1 MRTIAVLLCAILA
14 SPPQSA
20 VASELAGGVS
30 RADLTPPLEW
40 RVALGGYGA
49 RMSRPATGVHDRIFA
64 KALVLSDG
72 EQKFALVTADVL
84 ALPHPFKPAVLD
96 CLGGDWSSEQLM
108 LLPSHS
114 HTSLDMSSL
123 NPANTFDVPQIGLFH
138 PRLFEFALDNVVR
151 AIREA
156 EHNLRPVAVGTETM
170 HVSGWNRNRRSADGI
185 VDDELILTRIDGVD
199 GTPLAVLVNLTAH
212 PTFMT
217 EREMMFSAG
226 WPGHLQ
232 RTLEALVGE
241 SVTVMYYNGAEGDQS
256 PVARPDSGDSRW
268 ERAERYGR
276 ELALL
281 AWNEWQDVDTV
292 RDVAFTCHEQP
303 ISLPERTWHPD
314 FLKTGGAEYG
324 LSEDLLRKMLPA
336 LFPQQTSSVSVR
348 IGDLVIAG
356 VPGEMAAGLGLQI
369 KAAARNLPGVQHVA
383 IGGLANEWVSYILSS
398 EEYERGGYEASV
410 SFYGPNLGPVVVEGV
425 VAGVHELVRSP

>member
-1 MRTIAVLLCAILA
+1 MRIIGVLLCAFLP
-14 SPPQSA
+14 SLLQPSA
-20 VASELAGGVS
+20 AASELSAGVS
-30 RADLTPPLEW
+30 RVDLTPPLEW
-40 RVALGGYGA
+40 QVALGGYGA

-72 EQKFALVTADVL
+72 EKKFALVTADVL
-84 ALPHPFKPAVLD
+84 ALPHPFEPAVLER
-96 CLGGDWSSEQLM
+96 LGEDWSSEQIM

-138 PRLFEFALDNVVR
+138 PRLFEFTVDNVVR

-156 EHNLRPVAVGTETM
+156 EQNLRPVAIGTETL
-170 HVSGWNRNRRSADGI
+170 HVSGWNRNRRLADGI

-199 GTPLAVLVNLTAH
+199 GTPVAVLVNFTAH

-232 RTLEALVGE
+232 RTLEALIGE

-256 PVARPDSGDSRW
+256 PVARADSGDSRW

-276 ELALL
+276 QLALL
-281 AWNEWQDVDTV
+281 AWNEWRDVDTV
-292 RDVAFTCHEQP
+292 RDVAFACHEQP

-336 LFPQQTSSVSVR
+336 LFPQQTASVSVR

-369 KAAARNLPGVQHVA
+369 KAAAR
-383 IGGLANEWVSYILSS
+383 
-398 EEYERGGYEASV
+398 EEGERAASV
-410 SFYGPNLGPVVVEGV
+410 RPGADFP
-425 VAGVHELVRSP
+425 A